1 MENQS
6 FLSNRLLI
14 GGLAIT
20 IVSAFFCASLYWF
33 FRKRIYANL
42 QLYIKQKGDLDEER
56 HRLRQYKVEEV
67 QKATQ
72 NFSKEC
78 LVGSGAYGN
87 VYKGFF
93 GEEGTLAVKKL
104 HTDSYVSNEDF
115 KNEVKLLAKVT
126 HSNLVQLRGFCS
138 GTGKNGAKILV
149 YEYVSN
155 GSLLDYLIGKG
166 GRSLTWEQRV
176 NVAITA
182 AKGIAHL
189 HEGNKPSIIHRDIKP
204 SNILIGEKFQAK
216 ISDFGLVKTG
226 PSGDDESHVSTQ
238 VKGTLGYLDPA
249 YCATLHLSTL
259 SDVYSFGVILLQLI
273 TGRPVVDTSGNQP
286 TSHIIDWATPHLEK
300 GSVGEILDATLL
312 LEQCNTEMML
322 KMGQLGLRCV
332 KKEPKERPTMT
343 RVWKELQAA
352 LYRAETFKREQKM
365 ASERSLG
372 KASQLPAHSRN
383 DDGDDYSCSVS
394 LNSVGLQRFQVEMD
408 SFSFQSRNLRCLEL
422 DSLSFD
428 IDAKSIS

>member
-1 MENQS
+1 MT
-6 FLSNRLLI
+6 LLEI
-14 GGLAIT
+14 I
-20 IVSAFFCASLYWF
+20 S
-33 FRKRIYANL
+33 
-42 QLYIKQKGDLDEER
+42 GDLDEER
-56 HRLRQYKVEEV
+56 HTLRQYKVEEV

-87 VYKGFF
+87 VYKGSF

-104 HTDSYVSNEDF
+104 HTDSYVSIEDF

-166 GRSLTWEQRV
+166 GRSLTWKQR
-176 NVAITA
+176 
-182 AKGIAHL
+182 
-189 HEGNKPSIIHRDIKP
+189 
-204 SNILIGEKFQAK
+204 AK

-226 PSGDDESHVSTQ
+226 PSGDDQSHVSTQ
-238 VKGTLGYLDPA
+238 VKKGTFKDVAVPA

-259 SDVYSFGVILLQLI
+259 SDVYSFGVILLQLV

-394 LNSVGLQRFQVEMD
+394 LNSVGLQRFQFEMD